1 MRKALKTT
9 IAFLLIAVLLISTS
23 ITSFA
28 ATNDTTTQTRSAIS
42 RIVFDGSGSDYLR
55 INTSYQ
61 TIAHVDS
68 SYSTGFNAEIV
79 ILVINN
85 TDISANDI
93 KLLDKNGNWL
103 WEEQPAIPREGIR
116 SFELGPDVY
125 EIQIK
130 TQSGEGWAY
139 AGFVRDL

>member
-1 MRKALKTT
+1 MRKTLKMTM
-9 IAFLLIAVLLISTS
+9 AFLFIATLLMTTS

-28 ATNDTTTQTRSAIS
+28 ATNDTTTQTRSASS
-42 RIVFDGSGSDYLR
+42 RIVFDGSGSNHLK
-55 INTSYQ
+55 INTAYK

-68 SYSTGFNAEIV
+68 SYSTGFDAEIV

-93 KLLDKNGNWL
+93 RLLDRNGKWL
-103 WEEQPAIPREGIR
+103 WEESAAIAREGIR

-125 EIQIK
+125 EVQIR
-130 TQSGEGWAY
+130 TQLGQGWAY